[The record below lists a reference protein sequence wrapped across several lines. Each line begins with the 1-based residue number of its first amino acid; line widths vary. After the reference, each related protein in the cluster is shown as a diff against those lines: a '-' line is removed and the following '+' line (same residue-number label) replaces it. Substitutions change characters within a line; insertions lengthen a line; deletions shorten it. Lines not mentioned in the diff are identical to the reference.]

1 MPPEPVAVIL
11 PLALPQDAATD
22 EAVTVGAAVLVIDTE
37 VVLVHPLASFT
48 VTV

>member
-1 MPPEPVAVIL
+1 MPPEPVAVML

-22 EAVTVGAAVLVIDTE
+22 EAVTVGPAMLVIVTD
-37 VVLVHPLASFT
+37 VVLVQPLASFT